1 MDIKKIEFIETK
13 SIRIQVNNLKKILI
27 ETNVI
32 LGKKFTF
39 EIATLI
45 LQTEKLINY
54 YDSKKLFSRFNSNFR
69 ALELTL
75 SNEGISFEFEDLSKF
90 TDQLSLIMQKQMS
103 KKNILCLNCYFF
115 ILMFCLM
122 RIKIKN

>member
-1 MDIKKIEFIETK
+1 MEIKKIEFIETK
-13 SIRIQVNNLKKILI
+13 PIRIQVNNLKKILI

-54 YDSKKLFSRFNSNFR
+54 YDSKK
-69 ALELTL
+69 TV
-75 SNEGISFEFEDLSKF
+75 ISF
-90 TDQLSLIMQKQMS
+90 
-103 KKNILCLNCYFF
+103 
-115 ILMFCLM
+115 
-122 RIKIKN
+122 

>member
-1 MDIKKIEFIETK
+1 MEFIETK
-13 SIRIQVNNLKKILI
+13 PIRIQVNNLKKILI

-54 YDSKKLFSRFNSNFR
+54 YDSKKLLSRFNFNFR

-75 SNEGISFEFEDLSKF
+75 LKMYQNSSTN
-90 TDQLSLIMQKQMS
+90 
-103 KKNILCLNCYFF
+103 
-115 ILMFCLM
+115 
-122 RIKIKN
+122 

>member
-1 MDIKKIEFIETK
+1 MLLL
-13 SIRIQVNNLKKILI
+13 SNLKKILI

-54 YDSKKLFSRFNSNFR
+54 YHH
-69 ALELTL
+69 
-75 SNEGISFEFEDLSKF
+75 
-90 TDQLSLIMQKQMS
+90 
-103 KKNILCLNCYFF
+103 
-115 ILMFCLM
+115 
-122 RIKIKN
+122 KI